1 MRLTKLKSTS
11 FTITDIDIEAGE
23 YVQKIPDVVRASMCG
38 VYESNFT
45 T

>member
-1 MRLTKLKSTS
+1 MHLTKLKSTS
-11 FTITDIDIEAGE
+11 FTITDIDIEVGE
-23 YVQKIPDVVRASMCG
+23 YVQKIPYVVRVSMCG